1 MWQKRSWQTGIDKH
15 TVQILAA
22 GIKCCEWHY
31 ISGNCCFVI
40 HDDFNSQTPNTLPNG
55 FFTYPS
61 LNSNS
66 SNSDFEW
73 ISVLFRAIFPLNA
86 WENCSES
93 QSISH
98 WCSCIALGYK
108 LPDFH
113 WSTDLLTSTHRP
125 GLWIILSQWWH
136 QN

>member
-1 MWQKRSWQTGIDKH
+1 MCSFI
-15 TVQILAA
+15 
-22 GIKCCEWHY
+22 
-31 ISGNCCFVI
+31 I
-40 HDDFNSQTPNTLPNG
+40 HDDFSNSQTTNTLPNG
-55 FFTYPS
+55 LFTNPS

-66 SNSDFEW
+66 SKSGFEW

-86 WENCSES
+86 WKDSSES

-113 WSTDLLTSTHRP
+113 WSTDLLTSTTP
-125 GLWIILSQWWH
+125 LWVMNYFDPMVTPKLKPSRLWSQAFLQFMQCLLKANTLKQGCII
-136 QN
+136 